1 MSDLRIGIIGLDIS
15 HASRFREILNDP
27 SNPHHVPG
35 GRIVKAY
42 PGGTDTFHLSAS
54 RVPQFSQEYAEN
66 NIELTDSIENMTD
79 CDAFCILSS
88 VGDQHLEQFK
98 AVAKFGKRVFI
109 DKPLACSY
117 KDALAIARIARE
129 YNTAVTTTSSF
140 RFAHGIDD
148 ILQSEDQT
156 ILNCQVFGKMDM
168 FEDYR
173 DYFWYGV
180 HGCDILYRMMGT
192 GCKAVHA
199 ITGEPSDLLVGHWHD
214 GRLGTILTKRGGRW
228 GFGCAVLTDSGYR
241 HGQAENDPPSYALL
255 IRKLLDFFAGG
266 EAPVDIQESLEIMAF
281 LEAASRSRTEGGK
294 LIEIASVL

>member
-27 SNPHHVPG
+27 AHPHYVPG
-35 GRIVKAY
+35 GRIVKAF
-42 PGGTDTFHLSAS
+42 PGGTEAFHLSAS
-54 RVPQFSQEYAEN
+54 RVPQFSQEYSEAG
-66 NIELTDSIENMTD
+66 IELTDSIESMAD

-117 KDALAIARIARE
+117 KDALEIARTAE
-129 YNTAVTTTSSF
+129 AYNVKVTTTSSF
-140 RFAHGIDD
+140 RFARGIDD
-148 ILQSEDQT
+148 ILLPEDQQ
-156 ILNCQVFGKMDM
+156 IIGCQVFGKMDM
-168 FEDYR
+168 FDDYR

-192 GCKAVHA
+192 GCKAVQA
-199 ITGEPSDLLVGHWHD
+199 ITGEPADMLVGHWDD
-214 GRLGTILTKRGGRW
+214 GRLGTVLAKRGGRW
-228 GFGCAVLTDSGYR
+228 GFGCAVLTDNGYR
-241 HGQAENDPPSYALL
+241 HGQAVNDPPSYALM

-266 EAPVDIQESLEIMAF
+266 EVPVNLQESLEIMAF
-281 LEAASRSRTEGGK
+281 LEAASQSRAAGGK
-294 LIEIASVL
+294 VVEIADVI